1 MALKLYKSLSMRI
14 IVSKSTQQE
23 FFFKNRLSFLYDKV
37 LRVFCGDFLFE
48 STFRLQKMDGLFFIC
63 IFSWKWVRRA
73 FMFTLWNEG
82 KMTVCLIARGEG
94 KKSLIS
100 KRKFRIISKRN
111 SLSHIKAKAAI
122 LISKREC
129 VVHIK
134 MRVQSFHFKM
144 IVLLT

>member
-63 IFSWKWVRRA
+63 IFS
-73 FMFTLWNEG
+73 
-82 KMTVCLIARGEG
+82 
-94 KKSLIS
+94 
-100 KRKFRIISKRN
+100 
-111 SLSHIKAKAAI
+111 
-122 LISKREC
+122 
-129 VVHIK
+129 
-134 MRVQSFHFKM
+134 
-144 IVLLT
+144 